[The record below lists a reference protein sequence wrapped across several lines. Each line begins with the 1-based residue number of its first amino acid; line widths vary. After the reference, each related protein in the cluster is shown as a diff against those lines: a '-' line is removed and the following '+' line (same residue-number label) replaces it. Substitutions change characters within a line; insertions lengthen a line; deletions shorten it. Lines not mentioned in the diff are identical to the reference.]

1 MSIAHAAY
9 IPICVLLGLAIGWML
24 GGRSAQGEVAKLGAE
39 VERLEAEAAKRRLDA
54 SDRE

>member
-24 GGRSAQGEVAKLGAE
+24 GGRSAQGEVTKLSAE
-39 VERLEAEAAKRRLDA
+39 LERLETEAAKRRLDGGDA
-54 SDRE
+54 R